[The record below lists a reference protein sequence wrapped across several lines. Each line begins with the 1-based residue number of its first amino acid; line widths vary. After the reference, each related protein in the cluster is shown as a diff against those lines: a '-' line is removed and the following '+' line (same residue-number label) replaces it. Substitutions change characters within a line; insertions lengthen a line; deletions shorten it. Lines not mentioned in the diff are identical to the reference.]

1 MNTGE
6 GEEVCKME
14 GRREEK
20 RDEGREG
27 GREGY
32 KLILKNKE
40 GVEMPGNLVFQDA
53 QITICTTITDGSHTS
68 H

>member
-1 MNTGE
+1 M
-6 GEEVCKME
+6 EE
-14 GRREEK
+14 RREEK

-27 GREGY
+27 GIQIDI
-32 KLILKNKE
+32 LIKNK
-40 GVEMPGNLVFQDA
+40 GGEMPENLVFQDA

>member
-1 MNTGE
+1 M
-6 GEEVCKME
+6 EE
-14 GRREEK
+14 RREEK

-27 GREGY
+27 GIQIDI
-32 KLILKNKE
+32 LIKNKE
-40 GVEMPGNLVFQDA
+40 GGEMPENLVFQDA